1 MKNLII
7 SLEKLP
13 QEVKKHIEDMYPHGF
28 YHETFEFEMPG
39 KNEIYEAL
47 RTTYNGINYMIKV
60 GTRKKK
66 IDMGL
71 DGF

>member
-13 QEVKKHIEDMYPHGF
+13 QEVKAHVENKYPHGF
-28 YHETFEFEMPG
+28 YHETFEFEIPG

-47 RTTYNGINYMIKV
+47 RTTFKGINYMIKV
-60 GTRKKK
+60 STRKKE
-66 IDMGL
+66 L
-71 DGF
+71 DLGIHNF

>member
-1 MKNLII
+1 MKNLIV
-7 SLEKLP
+7 SLDKLP
-13 QEVKKHIEDMYPHGF
+13 MEVKSHLDNKYPHGF

-60 GTRKKK
+60 GARKKK
-66 IDMGL
+66 IDLSL
-71 DGF
+71 DRF

>member
-13 QEVKKHIEDMYPHGF
+13 TEVKAHLENLYPHGF

-47 RTTYNGINYMIKV
+47 RTSYKGINYMIKV
-60 GTRKKK
+60 NSRRKKV
-66 IDMGL
+66 DLGF

>member
-13 QEVKKHIEDMYPHGF
+13 QEVKSHLENIYPHGF
-28 YHETFEFEMPG
+28 YHETVEFEMPG
-39 KNEIYEAL
+39 KSEIYEAL
-47 RTTYNGINYMIKV
+47 RTTYNGINYMVKV
-60 GTRKKK
+60 STRKKK
-66 IDMGL
+66 VDFSI

>member
-13 QEVKKHIEDMYPHGF
+13 TDVKSHIENEYPHGF
-28 YHETFEFEMPG
+28 YHKTFEFEIPG

-47 RTTYNGINYMIKV
+47 RTTYNGINYMIKISS
-60 GTRKKK
+60 RKKK
-66 IDMGL
+66 IDLGL
-71 DGF
+71 EGY

>member
-13 QEVKKHIEDMYPHGF
+13 QEAKSHIEKVYPHGF
-28 YHETFEFEMPG
+28 YHETFEFEITG

-47 RTTYNGINYMIKV
+47 RTSCNGINYMIKV
-60 GTRKKK
+60 NARKKE
-66 IDMGL
+66 GR
-71 DGF
+71 F